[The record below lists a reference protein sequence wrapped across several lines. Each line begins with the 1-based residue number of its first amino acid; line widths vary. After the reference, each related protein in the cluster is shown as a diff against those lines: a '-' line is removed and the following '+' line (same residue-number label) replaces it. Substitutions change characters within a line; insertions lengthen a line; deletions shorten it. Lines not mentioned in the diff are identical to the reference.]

1 MTFMYRVNA
10 EGNVFFNPEPE
21 LNDNREKL
29 DKMIRRG
36 ETFQTENWSNIKF
49 YDK

>member
-1 MTFMYRVNA
+1 MQREMF
-10 EGNVFFNPEPE
+10 FFNPEPE
-21 LNDNREKL
+21 LYDNREKL
-29 DKMIRRG
+29 GKMIRWN